1 MPMTTEVGGILRH
14 GDHVSKTRWN
24 IAVTS
29 GAEIGLH
36 GLIRLDAAHLYGAVQ
51 PVPDALGA
59 LLHARN
65 AHATSAMVARA
76 AATTNT

>member
-1 MPMTTEVGGILRH
+1 MPMTTEIGGVVRH
-14 GDHVSKTRWN
+14 GDHMSEPRRNV
-24 IAVTS
+24 AVAS
-29 GAEIGLH
+29 GADIGLH

-65 AHATSAMVARA
+65 AHATSAMVART